1 VACTRV
7 ACDPNVTFLFT
18 PATSR
23 AIGTPF
29 DTEEPNPYQQE
40 VYMGSEDR
48 LAGKIKQAKGKANDI
63 AGAVKGDTA
72 QQLKG
77 KVQKAVGKV
86 QEKLGKKNTER

>member
-1 VACTRV
+1 
-7 ACDPNVTFLFT
+7 
-18 PATSR
+18 
-23 AIGTPF
+23 
-29 DTEEPNPYQQE
+29 
-40 VYMGSEDR
+40 MGSEDR

-86 QEKLGKKNTER
+86 QERLGKKNTER